1 MLLLTGA
8 RVHLEPFLRLLVE
21 TREVQVGDHRTG
33 EEDEADGDPE
43 GGIEP
48 DEDEGTDG
56 NEEDDGIEEEGE
68 LDEPDLE
75 GLPGMLIHASYIEP
89 NDKSTCGLPPTLF
102 PMERLDEA
110 IASGGAKAYVAYGS
124 SLDAD
129 MRYLTRFRTTD
140 PVLFL
145 KHHGEPGTIIV
156 SQMEYERAARESTA
170 VPMTRAQAGLTEILK
185 EEKNRWRAYARMI
198 AGLVGGDILVPPQF
212 PAALARE
219 LEAFSR
225 VVVDED
231 TVLKARAVKSDE
243 EIAAI
248 TQVQEATEAAMGGAI
263 SSIHSAR
270 ARKGILYRGKSPLT
284 SETLQKEVAITLLSR
299 GCRAVDTIISCG
311 EDSAIPHVRG
321 SGPLREGASII
332 IDIFP
337 QDEETG
343 YTADMSRTVVKG
355 EPPPE
360 LRDMFE
366 AVCGAQSL
374 AATLVR
380 PGATGA
386 EVHGKVVD
394 YFRERGY
401 ESNTKGFIHN
411 LGHGVGLEVHE
422 LPVLG
427 PAGGDLVAGNVITL
441 EPGLYY
447 PGTGGIRLEDIGVVT
462 QDGFRDLTRMPR
474 EFQV

>member
-1 MLLLTGA
+1 
-8 RVHLEPFLRLLVE
+8 
-21 TREVQVGDHRTG
+21 
-33 EEDEADGDPE
+33 
-43 GGIEP
+43 
-48 DEDEGTDG
+48 
-56 NEEDDGIEEEGE
+56 
-68 LDEPDLE
+68 
-75 GLPGMLIHASYIEP
+75 
-89 NDKSTCGLPPTLF
+89 
-102 PMERLDEA
+102 MERLDEA
-110 IASGGAKAYVAYGS
+110 IASSGAKAYVAYGS

-129 MRYLTRFRTTD
+129 MRYLTRFKTTD

-145 KHHGEPGTIIV
+145 QKPGELGTIIV
-156 SQMEYERAARESTA
+156 SQMEYERAARESAA

-198 AGLVGGDILVPPQF
+198 AGLAGGDILVPPQF

-231 TVLKARAVKSDE
+231 TVLKLRAVKSDE

-248 TQVQEATEAAMGGAI
+248 VRVQEATEAAMEGAI
-263 SSIHSAR
+263 TAIRSAR
-270 ARKGILYRGKSPLT
+270 VRKGFLYRGRTRLT
-284 SETLQKEVAITLLSR
+284 SEILQRKVAVILLER

-337 QDEETG
+337 QDEESG

-355 EPPPE
+355 EPSPE
-360 LRDMFE
+360 LLDMFG
-366 AVCGAQSL
+366 AVRDAQSF

-386 EVHGKVVD
+386 EIHGRVVD
-394 YFRERGY
+394 SFRERGY

-427 PAGGDLVAGNVITL
+427 PSGGELTAGNVITL

-447 PGTGGIRLEDIGVVT
+447 PGTGGIRLEDMGVVT
-462 QDGFRDLTRMPR
+462 PDGFRDLTRMPR
-474 EFQV
+474 EFRV

>member
-1 MLLLTGA
+1 MT
-8 RVHLEPFLRLLVE
+8 
-21 TREVQVGDHRTG
+21 
-33 EEDEADGDPE
+33 
-43 GGIEP
+43 
-48 DEDEGTDG
+48 
-56 NEEDDGIEEEGE
+56 
-68 LDEPDLE
+68 
-75 GLPGMLIHASYIEP
+75 S
-89 NDKSTCGLPPTLF
+89 
-102 PMERLDEA
+102 LDEA
-110 IASGGAKAYVAYGS
+110 IALSGAKAYVAFGS

-129 MRYLTRFRTTD
+129 IRYLTRFRTTD
-140 PVLFL
+140 PVLFI
-145 KHHGEPGTIIV
+145 KKPGERGTLVI
-156 SQMEYERAARESTA
+156 SQMEYERAARESVA
-170 VPMTRAQAGLTEILK
+170 VPMTRAQAGLTEILA

-198 AGLVGGDILVPPQF
+198 AGLAGGDVLVPPQF

-225 VVVDED
+225 LFVDED
-231 TVLKARAVKSDE
+231 TVLKLRAVKSDD

-248 TQVQEATEAAMGGAI
+248 ARVQGATEAAMGGAI
-263 SSIHSAR
+263 SSIRSAKV
-270 ARKGILYRGKSPLT
+270 RKGVLYRGRTPLT
-284 SETLQKEVAITLLSR
+284 SEILQREVAVTLLEN

-311 EDSAIPHVRG
+311 EESAIPHVRG

-332 IDIFP
+332 LDIFP

-355 EPPPE
+355 EPPRE
-360 LRDMFE
+360 IVDMFE
-366 AVCGAQSL
+366 AVRDAQAL

-386 EVHGKVVD
+386 DVHGKVVD
-394 YFRERGY
+394 FFKERGF

-427 PAGGDLVAGNVITL
+427 PAGGELSAGNVITL

-447 PGTGGIRLEDIGVVT
+447 PGKGGVRLEDMGVVIPG
-462 QDGFRDLTRMPR
+462 GFRDLTKMPR
-474 EFQV
+474 DLRV